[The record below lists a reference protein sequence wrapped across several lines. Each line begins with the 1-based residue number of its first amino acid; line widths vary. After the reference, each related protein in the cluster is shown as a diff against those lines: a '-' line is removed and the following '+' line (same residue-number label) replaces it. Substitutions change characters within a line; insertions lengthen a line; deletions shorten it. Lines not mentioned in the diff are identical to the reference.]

1 MIDTA
6 LRLLEMGIDRI
17 WPDKT
22 EANKAKARLSEM
34 ALQGELQDI
43 QNEFELAVTQAKI
56 NMEEAK
62 SADIFVSGWRPFIGW
77 VCGGAFAWNYVV
89 RDFVLLLIDVAG
101 GEVKNVPDLN
111 LSEMMPV
118 LIGMLGL
125 GGYRSW
131 EKAKGVARSKL

>member
-62 SADIFVSGWRPFIGW
+62 SADICVSGWRPFIGW